1 MIAAVSLVA
10 LSATSVYALGRSR
23 RTAGPGVDLV
33 PSMGR
38 GVKTLADT
46 GANMRPIEQLRT

>member
-10 LSATSVYALGRSR
+10 LSATSVYALGRTR
-23 RTAGPGVDLV
+23 RTAGAGVDFV

-38 GVKTLADT
+38 GVKTFADT
-46 GANMRPIEQLRT
+46 GANMRPIEQLRK